1 MEPDKLEKENLPQVS
16 IMPED
21 TSAVTLNTNDL
32 KQKTVLFENNDIT
45 CDFEDIGKRQN
56 QLFLSY
62 VCTIPAYL

>member
-45 CDFEDIGKRQN
+45 CDFEDIGKCQK
-56 QLFLSY
+56 QLFLPY